1 MYDQFMD
8 LTTIKVSKPL
18 RDRISAAASSEG
30 DATIQKFLERVMDEH
45 DRHRRLAAV
54 AAAIR
59 GTNEQTLAA
68 WRAET
73 ADWATADA
81 DTEAMQ

>member
-1 MYDQFMD
+1 MD
-8 LTTIKVSKPL
+8 LTTIKLSKSL
-18 RDRISAAASSEG
+18 RDRISAAAADEG
-30 DATIQKFLERVMDEH
+30 DATHQKFLERLMDEH
-45 DRHRRLAAV
+45 DRHKRLAAV

-59 GTNEQTLAA
+59 GTDEQALAS

-73 ADWATADA
+73 AEWATSDA

>member
-1 MYDQFMD
+1 MG
-8 LTTIKVSKPL
+8 LTTIKLSKSL
-18 RDRISAAASSEG
+18 RDRISAAAADEG
-30 DATIQKFLERVMDEH
+30 DATHQKFLERLMDEH
-45 DRHRRLAAV
+45 DRHKRLAAV

-59 GTNEQTLAA
+59 GTDEQSLAS

-73 ADWATADA
+73 AEWATSDA